1 MSTQEEQN
9 IRAIV
14 SNSRLELLIIYHEEG
29 GNLYGYLCDIA
40 AENGHIDCLKYLHE
54 NGCPWSTET
63 CNKAAKNGHIDC
75 LKYLHENSC
84 PWSTETCTKAAT
96 NGHLDCLEYAHE
108 NGCPWNIVKEILIPK
123 WRAAVKIRPY
133 LLHWI
138 EDTSKT
144 LYAETGKGRK
154 CDYDTF
160 VEDFNDFL

>member
-54 NGCPWSTET
+54 NG
-63 CNKAAKNGHIDC
+63 
-75 LKYLHENSC
+75 C

>member
-1 MSTQEEQN
+1 M
-9 IRAIV
+9 
-14 SNSRLELLIIYHEEG
+14 
-29 GNLYGYLCDIA
+29 YGYLCDIAVENGHIDCLKYLHENGCSWSTETCNKA

-63 CNKAAKNGHIDC
+63 CNKAAQYGHLYC
-75 LKYLHENSC
+75 LKYLHQNGC

-123 WRAAVKIRPY
+123 WCAAVKIRPY